1 MPRLSPG
8 RRATQGRNR
17 RWAAALAALLVL
29 MSGVALAAAFS
40 VISVTTRLEGNLYV
54 ADARIDYRFS
64 PVALEA
70 LDNGVPLTV
79 DVHVQVRRRSA
90 WLWEDSLVD
99 RHLRYSIRYQPLSE
113 RYLVAQLPEGFKKS
127 FVSRESAIVAL
138 GELEGIPLLGQDRLK
153 PGERY
158 EVQLNASLDLEA
170 LPLPL
175 RPMAY
180 LRPSW
185 KLSSGWSEWKLQP

>member
-1 MPRLSPG
+1 MGGSPP
-8 RRATQGRNR
+8 ATQGRN
-17 RWAAALAALLVL
+17 WGSSGALAALMLL
-29 MSGVALAAAFS
+29 LSGVALAAAFT
-40 VISVTTRLEGNLYV
+40 VTAVTTRLEGNLYV

-79 DVHVQVRRRSA
+79 DVHLQVRRRSA

-127 FVSRESAIVAL
+127 FVSREAAIVAL

-153 PGERY
+153 PNERY

-185 KLSSGWSEWKLQP
+185 KLSSGWSEWKLRP